1 MDDLINLSNWISVQV
16 AFDGG
21 KAFHD
26 KIKYYKDGTGTYDRV
41 LHNLFYAIEKRL
53 FTTIRCNYTKENIL
67 SFYDVVKDFEAYH
80 NCRNLRFSFHKVWQ
94 DEEDDNLRVKVSQL
108 KSQLTRFKFQSNINT
123 YLGPS
128 VQHCY
133 ADYVHNLVINYNGD
147 IYKCTARDFNMDNKI
162 GSLSQDGNICYGTNK
177 ERWEKM
183 YVAEC
188 CQACRLLPIC
198 TECIQRKIEVG
209 ENKCSNVAFREN
221 AEANIRKFFYD
232 IMNFKIVNT

>member
-1 MDDLINLSNWISVQV
+1 MSKDTLSYVIMYLERVISSSTLRTFQLAFFGGEPLLYYKKIVHLDLKIVANYAISIIRNFKLTLLPMALCLTPNVVDDLIKLSNWVSIQV

-21 KAFHD
+21 KGFHD

-94 DEEDDNLRVKVSQL
+94 EEEDDNLKVKVSQL
-108 KSQLTRFKFQSNINT
+108 KSQLTQFKFQSNINT
-123 YLGPS
+123 YLGSS

-147 IYKCTARDFNMDNKI
+147 IYKCTARDF
-162 GSLSQDGNICYGTNK
+162 
-177 ERWEKM
+177 
-183 YVAEC
+183 
-188 CQACRLLPIC
+188 
-198 TECIQRKIEVG
+198 
-209 ENKCSNVAFREN
+209 
-221 AEANIRKFFYD
+221 
-232 IMNFKIVNT
+232 